1 MLIPNQGDRDLP
13 SYTKPN
19 DVHFQYSKN
28 ETSHTYQTSSPA
40 RKRRICGVSRQTR
53 TYITL
58 IDLQHFFTLY
68 TFYIIL
74 LVLLTPFSSY
84 HGVLQTTTFGCRSQH
99 KAYSCRRI
107 SNGSAHG
114 PSMHEFTSP
123 FYSIA
128 YSSFGPFSQMSSEE
142 CTNVLCL
149 KIAVLA
155 AHLY

>member
-68 TFYIIL
+68 TFYL
-74 LVLLTPFSSY
+74 FSS
-84 HGVLQTTTFGCRSQH
+84 HHFLHTMESFRLQHSHVVLNIKHTVADGFRME
-99 KAYSCRRI
+99 
-107 SNGSAHG
+107 AH
-114 PSMHEFTSP
+114 TDL
-123 FYSIA
+123 
-128 YSSFGPFSQMSSEE
+128 Q
-142 CTNVLCL
+142 CTNSHLLFTPLHIHLSDPSRKCL
-149 KIAVLA
+149 RKNVRTF
-155 AHLY
+155 YV